1 MIEKLVTFLNEVVWS
16 KPLVYGLL
24 ITGVLFTLR
33 MRFFQV
39 RHFKEMIRLMFQG
52 EKSPNGI
59 SSFQAIAMSLAG
71 RVGTGNIVGVS
82 TAIFIGGPGAVFWM
96 WITAFLGASSAFI
109 ESTLGQI
116 FKRVENNEYRGG
128 PAYYIEYG
136 IGGKFGKIYGI
147 IFAIVTIISVGLLLP
162 GVQSNAIASSMHNA
176 IHVPQWLMGAI
187 VVVILGLIIFGGI
200 VGAMI
205 EIGVKRGLYSN
216 EAGQGTGPHAAA
228 AAEVSHPSKQGLVLA
243 FSVYIDTLFVC
254 TATALIIL
262 ISGTYNVTDGTV
274 NENGTPHL
282 IKDGGIYVE
291 NATGKDYSG
300 TAMYAQAGIDK
311 AFHGSGYQFDP
322 TFSGVGSYFI
332 AFALFFFAF
341 TTILSYYYITETN
354 VAYLTRNQNNQVS
367 SIFINIARV
376 IILFATFYGAVKT
389 ADVAWAFGDLGVG
402 LMAWL
407 NIIAIW
413 ILHKPA
419 VNALKDYEIQK
430 KRLGNGYNA
439 VYQPD
444 PNKLPNAVF
453 WLKTY
458 PERLKQARA
467 KK

>member
-1 MIEKLVTFLNEVVWS
+1 M
-16 KPLVYGLL
+16 
-24 ITGVLFTLR
+24 
-33 MRFFQV
+33 
-39 RHFKEMIRLMFQG
+39 
-52 EKSPNGI
+52 
-59 SSFQAIAMSLAG
+59 
-71 RVGTGNIVGVS
+71 
-82 TAIFIGGPGAVFWM
+82 
-96 WITAFLGASSAFI
+96 
-109 ESTLGQI
+109 
-116 FKRVENNEYRGG
+116 
-128 PAYYIEYG
+128 
-136 IGGKFGKIYGI
+136 
-147 IFAIVTIISVGLLLP
+147 
-162 GVQSNAIASSMHNA
+162 
-176 IHVPQWLMGAI
+176 
-187 VVVILGLIIFGGI
+187 
-200 VGAMI
+200 
-205 EIGVKRGLYSN
+205 
-216 EAGQGTGPHAAA
+216 
-228 AAEVSHPSKQGLVLA
+228 
-243 FSVYIDTLFVC
+243 
-254 TATALIIL
+254 
-262 ISGTYNVTDGTV
+262 
-274 NENGTPHL
+274 
-282 IKDGGIYVE
+282 
-291 NATGKDYSG
+291 
-300 TAMYAQAGIDK
+300 AQAGIDK